1 MELHPTDVGYETM
14 VFQLTSP
21 TLNTTLKI
29 CVGRP
34 FDENGMNRYNVYE
47 LNKKG
52 DQVERLRGYYLL
64 EKDVDPLDT
73 DKDFNIKE
81 VGEPTWIT
89 PEGVVKEVKEKASK
103 PLQVSKSEFIVM
115 EDTDSKGD
123 CFYDALLRAKSGNP
137 TVKSTPEAIQ
147 AERRRIGEMFLRAG
161 PAQAHVVEM
170 YKMYKENPD
179 LKKDV
184 LRYGKQMQEIPEF
197 APFYSKLEGVPE
209 EQLAETKNKIMEEE
223 EKSLPTSDWD
233 LFDELS
239 GTDLYPVKEEDKMAL
254 EIMSEYFDRNTD
266 LSDQDAV
273 SVFVKNIN
281 TMQKWVNEEIVS
293 AVQENDNVQ
302 VLPMVKEG
310 EDVSSYSFTNT
321 ILVKPA
327 LDDRTKYLMV
337 EYTPLVHFKL
347 ISFRVNEL
355 VKSLVLYDELPEIIQ
370 SKLNENAA
378 YRKAL
383 EKMPEASLPL
393 EPEPLVPSTSEP
405 SEPLPSKVEDV
416 PPVNGPAPPAN
427 VVPITEPVEEPTTKQ
442 TRRKSP
448 EKPGTRKAPD
458 DAKQL
463 KKDKDNIPPFSA
475 KEREE
480 INRVEFKNVKEKI
493 QFMIDN
499 SEWGKYCQEKFRRA
513 PLTNPPTKE
522 RVNKIL
528 NSDSKDDYQTISGI
542 FVLARP

>member
-89 PEGVVKEVKEKASK
+89 PEGVVKEVKEKAPK

-137 TVKSTPEAIQ
+137 TVKSTDAAVQ

-161 PAQAHVVEM
+161 PAQEHVVEM

-209 EQLAETKNKIMEEE
+209 EQLADAKNKIMEEE

-254 EIMSEYFDRNTD
+254 EIMSEYFDRNTE

-273 SVFVKNIN
+273 AAFVKNVN
-281 TMQKWVNEEIVS
+281 TMQKWVVEDIVV

-302 VLPMVKEG
+302 ILPMVKEG

-321 ILVKPA
+321 ILVKPKI
-327 LDDRTKYLMV
+327 DDRTKYLMV

-347 ISFRVNEL
+347 ISFRANDL
-355 VKSLVLYDELPEIIQ
+355 VKSLVLYDELPEVIQ

-383 EKMPEASLPL
+383 EKMPEPELPL
-393 EPEPLVPSTSEP
+393 APEPLGPSASP
-405 SEPLPSKVEDV
+405 KVEDV
-416 PPVNGPAPPAN
+416 PPVEGPAPPAN

-448 EKPGTRKAPD
+448 EKPGTRKASE

-513 PLTNPPTKE
+513 PLTNPPTKD

>member
-89 PEGVVKEVKEKASK
+89 PEGVVKEVKEKAPPK

-137 TVKSTPEAIQ
+137 TVKSTDAAVQ

-161 PAQAHVVEM
+161 PAQSHVVEM

-179 LKKDV
+179 LKKDL

-197 APFYSKLEGVPE
+197 APFYSKLESVPE
-209 EQLAETKNKIMEEE
+209 DQVSDAKNKIMEEE

-233 LFDELS
+233 LFDELN
-239 GTDLYPVKEEDKMAL
+239 GTDMYPVKEEDKMAL
-254 EIMSEYFDRNTD
+254 ETMSEYFDRNTE

-273 SVFVKNIN
+273 STFVKNVN
-281 TMQKWVNEEIVS
+281 TMQKWVVEDIVV

-321 ILVKPA
+321 ILVKPKI
-327 LDDRTKYLMV
+327 DDRTKYLMV

-347 ISFRVNEL
+347 ISFRDKDL
-355 VKSLVLYDELPEIIQ
+355 MKSLVLYDELPEVIQ
-370 SKLNENAA
+370 TKLNDNAA

-383 EKMPEASLPL
+383 EKMPEPELP
-393 EPEPLVPSTSEP
+393 EP
-405 SEPLPSKVEDV
+405 SELPESKPVKVEDV
-416 PPVNGPAPPAN
+416 PPVEGPAPPAN
-427 VVPITEPVEEPTTKQ
+427 VVPITESVEEVPGPKQ
-442 TRRKSP
+442 TKRKSP
-448 EKPGTRKAPD
+448 DKPGTRKASE

-513 PLTNPPTKE
+513 PLTNPPTKD

-528 NSDSKDDYQTISGI
+528 NSDNTDDYQTISGI